1 VADAADTVG
10 DPSLLNLCS
19 EPGHVQDGR
28 PAPRNRVGAATYI
41 DLQAGWSAP
50 WKGRFTL
57 GVRNAFDRSP
67 PVAYSAFANSFFP
80 DYDIPGRFFYASYR
94 QKF

>member
-1 VADAADTVG
+1 M
-10 DPSLLNLCS
+10 PL
-19 EPGHVQDGR
+19 
-28 PAPRNRVGAATYI
+28 NRVGAVIYV
-41 DLQAGWSAP
+41 DLQMGWIAP

-67 PVAYSAFANSFFP
+67 PVSYSAAANSFLP

-94 QKF
+94 QLF